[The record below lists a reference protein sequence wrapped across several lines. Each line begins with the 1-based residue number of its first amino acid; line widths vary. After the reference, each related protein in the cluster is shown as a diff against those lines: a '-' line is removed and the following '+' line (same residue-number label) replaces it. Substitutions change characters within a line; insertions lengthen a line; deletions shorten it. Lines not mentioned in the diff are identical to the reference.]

1 MNSLDNIS
9 CTYILNLDSEKYKY
23 DILKKKLDS
32 FNLDLKIKR
41 FPAIDGNLHK
51 EEFHKLHEIYYNN
64 LI

>member
-1 MNSLDNIS
+1 MNSLNDIS
-9 CTYILNLDSEKYKY
+9 YTYILNLDSEKYKY

-51 EEFHKLHEIYYNN
+51 E
-64 LI
+64 